1 MELSHS
7 NSAHLSHQN
16 KRHLSYTMNTRF
28 NPTVRTVVQRFC
40 GCDVCLASHLVSCFL
55 NGLLQRQQNRFIVRP
70 HFNLIVSQKV
80 EKPTNLCTKEP
91 HMGLLLN
98 RECCRGTCL
107 RVEEHQA
114 KANQPLVIWR
124 QHTFIRCE
132 RLRLLSCI
140 ANTHRNT
147 WACSVL

>member
-40 GCDVCLASHLVSCFL
+40 CCDVCLASHLVSCFL
-55 NGLLQRQQNRFIVRP
+55 NGLLQRQQTGSLSVLTSISSCPKKLR
-70 HFNLIVSQKV
+70 NLQTSA
-80 EKPTNLCTKEP
+80 KEP